1 MGGVGAGEGWTA
13 HGGVRA
19 AHVRTGGKL
28 GNLVAKAS
36 QGRLGSR
43 KGDRVG
49 AGRLRAEKSWGGR
62 LRVVNV

>member
-1 MGGVGAGEGWTA
+1 MGAGEGGPA

-19 AHVRTGGKL
+19 AHVRTGGRL

-36 QGRLGSR
+36 QGRLGSG

-49 AGRLRAEKSWGGR
+49 AGRLRAEKSRGGR
-62 LRVVNV
+62 GGG